1 MSGFEIAFIAA
12 AAASGY
18 AGIQAAKAKKNM
30 YDAEARMVEKQAT
43 IKANNSK
50 QQAINVL
57 RNMNA
62 VMASNIAK
70 GGAGNMDP
78 FSSGDSVD
86 IVNTASLRD
95 GVTDF
100 TIARDNATMAL
111 KMGKYQADNYRYAG
125 KAAVANAKTM
135 AVINVASSVATAG
148 MIGGPDAFGGFFSGS
163 ATTAKTA
170 TLTTGQKAL
179 VGGAVVAPAMYMNN
193 NSNAFV

>member
-18 AGIQAAKAKKNM
+18 AGIQAAKAQKNM
-30 YDAEARMVEKQAT
+30 YDAKAQIVEKQAT

-57 RNMNA
+57 KNMNA

-70 GGAGNMDP
+70 GGAGNLDP

-100 TIARDNATMAL
+100 TIARDNATMAI
-111 KMGKYQADNYRYAG
+111 KMGKYQAENYRYAG
-125 KAAVANAKTM
+125 RAAVSNAKTM
-135 AVINVASSVATAG
+135 AVITVSYTHL
-148 MIGGPDAFGGFFSGS
+148 
-163 ATTAKTA
+163 
-170 TLTTGQKAL
+170 TLPTKVTG
-179 VGGAVVAPAMYMNN
+179 
-193 NSNAFV
+193 